1 MNGFEDSIFKL
12 DHFKILHF
20 KKFKYFIKVQPYI
33 YIAMFYKNALMTC
46 FICIYNMKAGYISLN
61 NEKWRELFFSKTV
74 FSRIKKPI
82 LQELLQSN
90 LWLTRH

>member
-1 MNGFEDSIFKL
+1 
-12 DHFKILHF
+12 
-20 KKFKYFIKVQPYI
+20 
-33 YIAMFYKNALMTC
+33 
-46 FICIYNMKAGYISLN
+46 MKAEYISLN

-74 FSRIKKPI
+74 FSKIKKTI